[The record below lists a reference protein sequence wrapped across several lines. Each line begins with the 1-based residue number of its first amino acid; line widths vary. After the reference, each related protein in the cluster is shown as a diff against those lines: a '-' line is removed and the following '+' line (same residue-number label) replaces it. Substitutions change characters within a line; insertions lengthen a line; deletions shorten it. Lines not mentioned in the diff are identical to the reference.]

1 MGSRRPLLRRL
12 PTLMTQSTSGSSSS
26 TEARKHPRFSIDVDA
41 TIKREVSPDFKAR
54 TRDLSLTGICLISS
68 SALTVGVVETI
79 SLVLAFGQGAY
90 SEPLT
95 LPGRIV
101 WCTAIGSSYQIG
113 AIFEDISDEQDSYLD
128 MFLQFLDGTLSPR
141 GADVGDPEDEPRPAT
156 PDELDNPFR
165 R

>member
-1 MGSRRPLLRRL
+1 
-12 PTLMTQSTSGSSSS
+12 MTQATSGS
-26 TEARKHPRFSIDVDA
+26 TINEARKHPRFSIDVDA
-41 TIKREVSPDFKAR
+41 TIQWEAAPDFKAR

-68 SALTVGVVETI
+68 SPLTVGVVETI

-113 AIFEDISDEQDSYLD
+113 AMFEDLSDEQDSYLD

-141 GADVGDPEDEPRPAT
+141 GSDMGEIEEEPRAPT
-156 PDELDNPFR
+156 VDELDNPFR

>member
-1 MGSRRPLLRRL
+1 
-12 PTLMTQSTSGSSSS
+12 MTKAPGGTYSPNDS
-26 TEARKHPRFSIDVDA
+26 RKHPRFSIDVDA
-41 TIKREVSPDFKAR
+41 TIKRKGIDDFKAR
-54 TRDLSLTGICLISS
+54 TRDLSLTGICLI
-68 SALTVGVVETI
+68 AAEPLVVGRTETI

-95 LPGRIV
+95 LPTRVV
-101 WCTAIGSSYQIG
+101 WCTRIGSSYQIG
-113 AIFEDISDEQDSYLD
+113 AMFEDVSDEQDSYLD

-141 GADVGDPEDEPRPAT
+141 GADVGDVEDEPRAPS